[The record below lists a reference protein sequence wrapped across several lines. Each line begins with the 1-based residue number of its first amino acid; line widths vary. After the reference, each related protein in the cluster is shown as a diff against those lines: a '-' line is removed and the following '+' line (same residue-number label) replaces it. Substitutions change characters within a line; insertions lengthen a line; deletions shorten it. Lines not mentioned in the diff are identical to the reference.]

1 MISIIVFAILI
12 LTCLGL
18 LLVLINK
25 LSNNFLSSKIKAI
38 VIKTKQI
45 SIKIHD
51 KWYFWPILFILIYVV
66 NLIIYLIFTNSLG
79 DPGVILYGDGVN
91 YSEVAKIARS
101 FVSKLNYAPITIFG
115 IVLTLV
121 VIIYFIVNLKKKKL
135 TYLHS
140 IILVLILGSILRIIY
155 GNVTDNIFTRQHD
168 VWSSGGYGHYQIT
181 MHIYET
187 FSLPMLK
194 NGQLSSSYQMYHPKF
209 VHYTHAIFMH
219 INSLFIK
226 GEASWYLYQSIR
238 IFSIT
243 ISIFTMVLSYL
254 IIKELFKERKSQ
266 LIAITFFT
274 FSPIMIRFTAS
285 SNNDALLFF
294 FITSTILFLIKFIKK
309 QSYKNIIFIAVSI
322 GLAMASKL
330 SGALIAVPT
339 AVVFVIFFIKFTK
352 EKQFKNILLF
362 VVFAAICF
370 PLALF
375 WPIYNY
381 INYGQPLTYVFSNL
395 NQALAVPPTSYVDRF
410 IIFDFNQYFNSLYM
424 QLWANGNVPQ
434 ITNLYAAMLK
444 SKIFG
449 EFSYVGIASGFGV
462 VLYAANILLMALL
475 TLGGVYFLIKLV
487 RNRNF
492 NLIIAISFPIVSY
505 ISFVFIYSKAT
516 PLIVL
521 GIGLIAIYIFFI
533 IKYLK
538 NFKNIFISAK
548 YELLFSLI
556 FLVFMVSY
564 FTFQI
569 QYPYTCT
576 LDYRYVA
583 IFSLVG
589 GYFVTRFI
597 NGSTNKAINI
607 PIYVVLGIYLVSSY
621 FMYIFVGI

>member
-1 MISIIVFAILI
+1 
-12 LTCLGL
+12 
-18 LLVLINK
+18 
-25 LSNNFLSSKIKAI
+25 
-38 VIKTKQI
+38 
-45 SIKIHD
+45 
-51 KWYFWPILFILIYVV
+51 
-66 NLIIYLIFTNSLG
+66 
-79 DPGVILYGDGVN
+79 
-91 YSEVAKIARS
+91 
-101 FVSKLNYAPITIFG
+101 
-115 IVLTLV
+115 
-121 VIIYFIVNLKKKKL
+121 
-135 TYLHS
+135 
-140 IILVLILGSILRIIY
+140 
-155 GNVTDNIFTRQHD
+155 
-168 VWSSGGYGHYQIT
+168 
-181 MHIYET
+181 
-187 FSLPMLK
+187 
-194 NGQLSSSYQMYHPKF
+194 
-209 VHYTHAIFMH
+209 
-219 INSLFIK
+219 
-226 GEASWYLYQSIR
+226 
-238 IFSIT
+238 
-243 ISIFTMVLSYL
+243 
-254 IIKELFKERKSQ
+254 
-266 LIAITFFT
+266 
-274 FSPIMIRFTAS
+274 
-285 SNNDALLFF
+285 
-294 FITSTILFLIKFIKK
+294 
-309 QSYKNIIFIAVSI
+309 
-322 GLAMASKL
+322 
-330 SGALIAVPT
+330 
-339 AVVFVIFFIKFTK
+339 
-352 EKQFKNILLF
+352 
-362 VVFAAICF
+362 
-370 PLALF
+370 
-375 WPIYNY
+375 
-381 INYGQPLTYVFSNL
+381 
-395 NQALAVPPTSYVDRF
+395 
-410 IIFDFNQYFNSLYM
+410 M

-538 NFKNIFISAK
+538 NFKNIFISSK

-589 GYFVTRFI
+589 GYFVTRFL
-597 NGSTNKAINI
+597 NGSSNKAINI

>member
-1 MISIIVFAILI
+1 
-12 LTCLGL
+12 
-18 LLVLINK
+18 
-25 LSNNFLSSKIKAI
+25 
-38 VIKTKQI
+38 
-45 SIKIHD
+45 
-51 KWYFWPILFILIYVV
+51 
-66 NLIIYLIFTNSLG
+66 
-79 DPGVILYGDGVN
+79 
-91 YSEVAKIARS
+91 
-101 FVSKLNYAPITIFG
+101 
-115 IVLTLV
+115 
-121 VIIYFIVNLKKKKL
+121 
-135 TYLHS
+135 
-140 IILVLILGSILRIIY
+140 
-155 GNVTDNIFTRQHD
+155 
-168 VWSSGGYGHYQIT
+168 
-181 MHIYET
+181 
-187 FSLPMLK
+187 
-194 NGQLSSSYQMYHPKF
+194 
-209 VHYTHAIFMH
+209 
-219 INSLFIK
+219 
-226 GEASWYLYQSIR
+226 
-238 IFSIT
+238 
-243 ISIFTMVLSYL
+243 MVLSYL

-309 QSYKNIIFIAVSI
+309 QNYKNIIFIAVSI

-339 AVVFVIFFIKFTK
+339 AVVFVIFFIKFIK

-462 VLYAANILLMALL
+462 VLYAVNILLMALL

-538 NFKNIFISAK
+538 NFKNIFISTK

-589 GYFVTRFI
+589 GYFVTRFLS
-597 NGSTNKAINI
+597 GSSNKAINI